1 MEDVEPRLKITN
13 FKKEITDIL
22 FILNL
27 TTTIKSTVVNLAC
40 HSMHGG
46 SFEITFTVPLKES
59 GEGEGGGGGFNFK
72 YKRGTLLLIGVAII
86 D

>member
-1 MEDVEPRLKITN
+1 M
-13 FKKEITDIL
+13 
-22 FILNL
+22 
-27 TTTIKSTVVNLAC
+27 NLAC